1 VGLWI
6 GTLIALFLL
15 IAPGAIVAR
24 ITQLTWPVAI
34 AVGPALTYGVVAL
47 AIIPFG
53 ALGIPW
59 NGWTALIA
67 LAAVCLVM
75 TSLQPLLARYR
86 DGQAETR
93 GIAGW
98 PALTVAAGVLLG
110 ALLIMW
116 AAYRGL
122 THWQSIPSTWDAVW
136 HANEV
141 RFILD
146 TGQASS
152 THMGELRN
160 VETHQPLYYPS
171 VFHALTAVFCQLTGA
186 APTTGYTL
194 SSVAASVWLF
204 PSSAAM
210 LTWVLLR
217 PITPSELSA
226 SSASPASPA
235 SGSELSA
242 SSASPASPASGSEL
256 SASSAEWRAAGAAAT
271 SATMSASFTSVP
283 YVEFGVAA
291 MPNLAAYGVAI
302 PTFFLITST
311 LRHRD
316 RIPTAV
322 LALVGVL
329 SVHLTG
335 GFVVILFLLAW
346 WLFDARRHPV
356 RGRLADV
363 LILAVV
369 AVPTALILAPQFIG
383 VAHQA
388 DIIAGHAFPSFKSV
402 KQGVIDALLLHTRHL
417 NDFPTQYGLIVLSA
431 IGMAIL
437 LYKRIWWPPVLW
449 LVLTVAT
456 IYSGAPFHNLFG
468 AVIEEFSQFFYN
480 DPRRLS
486 AAVTMLVTPM
496 AGIAV
501 FAMVL
506 AVVALLTRSAQRLT
520 KRFARLPPTVWVSAT
535 VVLLVLTTV
544 LSARHYLYRHLVLF
558 GDKYDSVIIDRR
570 DLDAM
575 AYLATLPGARTTLI
589 GNSNVDGTAW
599 MYAVADLHPLW
610 THYDYPQQT
619 GPGYYRYIFWA
630 YADVDTDPRVAEAVR
645 ALNIRYILTSVPTVR
660 GFKVPDGLVSIDQSK
675 SWAKIYD
682 NGGAWIYEW
691 RGAPTTPKT

>member
-24 ITQLTWPVAI
+24 ITQLTWPVAV

-67 LAAVCLVM
+67 LAAVCLLM
-75 TSLQPLLARYR
+75 TGLQLLLARYR
-86 DGQAETR
+86 DTETETR
-93 GIAGW
+93 AIHGW

-110 ALLIMW
+110 GLLIMW
-116 AAYRGL
+116 AAYRGI

-210 LTWVLLR
+210 LTWFLLR
-217 PITPSELSA
+217 PRISE
-226 SSASPASPA
+226 
-235 SGSELSA
+235 
-242 SSASPASPASGSEL
+242 
-256 SASSAEWRAAGAAAT
+256 WQTAGAAAT
-271 SATMSASFTSVP
+271 SAAMSASFTSVP

-302 PTFFLITST
+302 PTFVLITST
-311 LRHRD
+311 CKHRD
-316 RIPTAV
+316 RIPAAV
-322 LALVGVL
+322 LALVGIL

-335 GFVVILFLLAW
+335 GFTVILFLLAW
-346 WLFDARRHPV
+346 WVFDACRHPV

-369 AVPTALILAPQFIG
+369 AVPAAAILAPQFIG
-383 VAHQA
+383 VLHQA

-402 KQGVIDALLLHTRHL
+402 KQGVTDALLLHTRHL
-417 NDFPTQYGLIVLSA
+417 NDFPIQYGLIVLSA
-431 IGMAIL
+431 IGMVIL
-437 LYKRIWWPPVLW
+437 LYKRIWWPPVVW

-456 IYSGAPFHNLFG
+456 IYSGAPFHNPVG
-468 AVIEEFSQFFYN
+468 AAIEEFSQFFYN

-486 AAVTMLVTPM
+486 AVVTMLVTPM

-506 AVVALLTRSAQRLT
+506 AVVAGAKRLT
-520 KRFARLPPTVWVSAT
+520 ERFTRPPAHVWVSAT
-535 VVLLVLTTV
+535 VVLLVITTV
-544 LSARHYLYRHLVLF
+544 LTARHYLYRHLVLF
-558 GDKYDSVIIDRR
+558 GDKYDSVLIDQK

-589 GNSNVDGTAW
+589 GDSNVDGTAW

-610 THYDYPQQT
+610 THYDFPQQT
-619 GPGYYRYIFWA
+619 GPGHYRFIFWA
-630 YADVDTDPRVAEAVR
+630 YADRDNDPRVSEALR

-682 NGGAWIYEW
+682 NGEARIYEW

>member
-24 ITQLTWPVAI
+24 ITQLTWPVAV

-67 LAAVCLVM
+67 LAAVCLLM
-75 TSLQPLLARYR
+75 TGLQPLLARYR
-86 DGQAETR
+86 DTETETP
-93 GIAGW
+93 ALSGW
-98 PALTVAAGVLLG
+98 PALTVAAGVALG
-110 ALLIMW
+110 GLLIMW
-116 AAYRGL
+116 AAYRGI

-186 APTTGYTL
+186 APTTGYTV

-204 PSSAAM
+204 PSSAAT
-210 LTWVLLR
+210 LAWFLLR
-217 PITPSELSA
+217 PIATQWLT
-226 SSASPASPA
+226 
-235 SGSELSA
+235 
-242 SSASPASPASGSEL
+242 
-256 SASSAEWRAAGAAAT
+256 AGAAAT
-271 SATMSASFTSVP
+271 SAVMSASFTSVP

-302 PTFFLITST
+302 PTFALITST

-316 RIPTAV
+316 RIPAAV

-346 WLFDARRHPV
+346 WVFDACWHPV
-356 RGRLADV
+356 RGRLADLLV
-363 LILAVV
+363 LAVV
-369 AVPTALILAPQFIG
+369 AVPSALILAPQFLG
-383 VAHQA
+383 VARQA
-388 DIIAGHAFPSFKSV
+388 DIIAGHAFPSFKTV

-417 NDFPTQYGLIVLSA
+417 NDFPIQYGLIVLSA
-431 IGMAIL
+431 IGMVIL

-449 LVLTVAT
+449 VVLTVAT
-456 IYSGAPFHNLFG
+456 IYSGAPFHNVAG
-468 AVIEEFSQFFYN
+468 AAIEQFSQFFYN

-486 AAVTMLVTPM
+486 AVVTMLVTPW

-501 FAMVL
+501 FAIVL
-506 AVVALLTRSAQRLT
+506 AVVTFA
-520 KRFARLPPTVWVSAT
+520 KRVIRLPAPLWVSAT
-535 VVLLVLTTV
+535 VVLLAAATV
-544 LSARHYLYRHLVLF
+544 FSARHYLYRHLVLF
-558 GDKYDSVIIDRR
+558 GDKYDSVIINQK

-619 GPGYYRYIFWA
+619 GPGYYRFIFWA
-630 YADVDTDPRVAEAVR
+630 YADRDHDPRVSEAVR
-645 ALNIRYILTSVPTVR
+645 ALNIRYILTSAPTVR
-660 GFKVPDGLVSIDQSK
+660 GFKVPDGLVSIDQSR
-675 SWAKIYD
+675 SWEKIYD

-691 RGAPTTPKT
+691 RGPQSAPTPKS